1 MKILVMVVG
10 ILIVVLLIDAA
21 NRARRGRLRECGLY
35 PPPGQGTDA
44 DVERLIMLGRK
55 ISAIKLYRE
64 IKHAGLKTAREA
76 VARLTKD
83 LQQRGYKNSQ
93 GALGA

>member
-1 MKILVMVVG
+1 MAMKILLVVVG
-10 ILIVVLLIDAA
+10 IIIIVLLIDAV
-21 NRARRGRLRECGLY
+21 NRARIRRLRETGVY

-64 IKHAGLKTAREA
+64 IKHADLKTAREA

-83 LQQRGYKNSQ
+83 LQQRGYKHS
-93 GALGA
+93 